1 MAGWETQTH
10 RLQRGGPGET
20 GGGGHAGRNGQK
32 QKEKHLRR
40 GKQEQTGWHR
50 VGLGGAE
57 QGVQRTGLLG
67 REGLRG
73 GLGRKAVQEERIWKE
88 QRRTTKRVGGKLRD
102 KLLQPLH
109 LTLGETEAQAGEAL
123 I

>member
-1 MAGWETQTH
+1 M
-10 RLQRGGPGET
+10 
-20 GGGGHAGRNGQK
+20 
-32 QKEKHLRR
+32 
-40 GKQEQTGWHR
+40 
-50 VGLGGAE
+50 
-57 QGVQRTGLLG
+57 
-67 REGLRG
+67 
-73 GLGRKAVQEERIWKE
+73 QEEIIWKE